1 MECNCVQKNGFL
13 LYFHTEVLYCVS
25 SELDLECNATFNN
38 CLFGKAA
45 LNLSLQYMK
54 HHINIMFFSLQS
66 A

>member
-1 MECNCVQKNGFL
+1 MCKKNGFL
-13 LYFHTEVLYCVS
+13 LHFPTEVLYCVC
-25 SELDLECNATFNN
+25 SELDLECSATFNN

-54 HHINIMFFSLQS
+54 HHINIMFFSLRS